1 MHIEGAWVGKIRAGV
16 TFVSIPSMLSVHG
29 GSQPLNYLPSYGSV
43 VAAHV
48 LHTPKIAPKIGP
60 MLFIDPVTFL
70 LHLPDVAY
78 NFVTSSL
85 SLDSSQLTS

>member
-1 MHIEGAWVGKIRAGV
+1 M
-16 TFVSIPSMLSVHG
+16 PSVHDA
-29 GSQPLNYLPSYGSV
+29 SKPLIIIIYQSYGSV
-43 VAAHV
+43 VAAHL

-85 SLDSSQLTS
+85 SPYSSSQLTA